1 MTGSWPLWR
10 QSQVRFVVDVQLEP
24 IYQCKFYRPWMDRS
38 AEQEEL
44 RRDFWGSEKQEA
56 QPWPSMGSPWQHEDH
71 CREKLAT
78 SRKSK

>member
-1 MTGSWPLWR
+1 AALETKPGQIP
-10 QSQVRFVVDVQLEP
+10 VIDVPLEP

-56 QPWPSMGSPWQHEDH
+56 NPVAVNGKSM
-71 CREKLAT
+71 
-78 SRKSK
+78 

>member
-1 MTGSWPLWR
+1 MI
-10 QSQVRFVVDVQLEP
+10 DVPLEP

-56 QPWPSMGSPWQHEDH
+56 NPVAVNGKSM
-71 CREKLAT
+71 
-78 SRKSK
+78 